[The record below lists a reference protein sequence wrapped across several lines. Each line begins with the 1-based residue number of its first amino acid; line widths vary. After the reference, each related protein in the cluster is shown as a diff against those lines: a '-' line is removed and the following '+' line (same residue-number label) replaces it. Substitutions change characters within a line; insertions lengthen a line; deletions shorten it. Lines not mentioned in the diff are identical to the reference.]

1 MSCQGSGNAYFC
13 CSGARKLPIGK
24 TLTHPEY
31 PFYYQLKKDEK
42 FNLSAAG
49 NTEPPAFELLKEM
62 GFEVSKNED
71 NWIAENYNERFTAKS
86 PTELLGLVSLY
97 QAKGERW
104 QVSDEKIDEFVKF
117 DQE

>member
-1 MSCQGSGNAYFC
+1 MP
-13 CSGARKLPIGK
+13 RKKKSRDIEK
-24 TLTHPEY
+24 TY
-31 PFYYQLKKDEK
+31 PRSQYIAKLRRLADALEKDEK
-42 FNLSAAG
+42 FNLSSAG

-71 NWIAENYNERFTAKS
+71 NWTAENYNARFTAES

-117 DQE
+117 DRE